1 MIRNVISIE
10 DIERKTLL
18 ILKVLSESREP
29 IGARIIARRMEEQG
43 VAMSERTVRY
53 HLRLMDERRLTSLV
67 GRRDGRVI
75 TDLGANEIED
85 ARVHDKIAFAITRI
99 ETLAFRTDFDP
110 RSRQGLVPVNVS
122 LCSKQ
127 DFPDLLEAMIP
138 AFDHGLCASELVAVA
153 SEGERLGDV
162 YVPSGK
168 VGLATVC
175 SIVINGALLKA
186 GIPVDP
192 RFGGILQI
200 KHEAP
205 LRFSEL
211 IYYSGSSLNPSEAF
225 VRAKMT
231 SVGEVIARGRGKIL
245 ANFRLIP
252 AICQGRAE
260 EVLKALSDAGIGGV
274 LCIGKAGEAVCEIP
288 VEMNKIGMVMTDGL
302 NPVVCAQEKGIE
314 SINYAMSTM
323 MDYSALMSVRKII
336 VSRKRSGNGVKKKT
350 GVREK

>member
-1 MIRNVISIE
+1 MNRNAISNE

-18 ILKVLSESREP
+18 ILKILNDSREP
-29 IGARIIARRMEEQG
+29 IGARLIARRMQEQG

-53 HLRLMDERRLTSLV
+53 HLRLMDERRLTTLI

-110 RSRQGLVPVNVS
+110 QSCIGALPVNVS
-122 LCSKQ
+122 MCPKE
-127 DFPDLLEAMIP
+127 DFPAFLDAMMP
-138 AFDHGLCASELVAVA
+138 AFDHGLCVSELVAVA
-153 SEGERLGDV
+153 PEGERLGDV
-162 YVPSGK
+162 HVPSGK
-168 VGLATVC
+168 IGLATVC
-175 SIVINGALLKA
+175 SIVINGALLKF

-200 KHEAP
+200 KNEAP

-231 SVGEVIARGRGKIL
+231 SVKEVIARGQGKIL
-245 ANFRLIP
+245 ANFRVIP
-252 AICQGRAE
+252 AICRGLAE
-260 EVLKALSDAGIGGV
+260 EVLTALSGAGIGGV
-274 LCIGKAGEAVCEIP
+274 LCLGKAGEAVCEIP
-288 VEMNKIGMVMTDGL
+288 VEMNKLGMVMTDGL
-302 NPVVCAQEKGIE
+302 NPVVCAQEAGIE

-323 MDYSALMSVRKII
+323 MDYAALTSIRKI
-336 VSRKRSGNGVKKKT
+336 VKVGKRSGGGAKKKT
-350 GVREK
+350 DVREK